1 MDVQGLLSL
10 KLRNGGIDGIGCYQD
25 NVLIQVKI
33 LTLVARHY
41 VHSWRGHDEVYH
53 CILPVFHHVLNLTT
67 FTCLML
73 STQQECPNYGTILGI
88 HDQVWISTW
97 KHMTKYEYQYRVT
110 WPSMNINMGIYDQ
123 VWIATWQYI
132 MITCEKW
139 HRGTWPSMNV
149 NTGIHGQSVNSSN
162 TGIHDPLWLSRY
174 ERKQVGTSLKN
185 IKGSWMG

>member
-97 KHMTKYEYQYRVT
+97 GYMTNNEYQHGDTWPSVNINMETHDQVWISIQGHMTKYRQQ
-110 WPSMNINMGIYDQ
+110 GHL
-123 VWIATWQYI
+123 
-132 MITCEKW
+132 
-139 HRGTWPSMNV
+139 HRRHSICGWGS
-149 NTGIHGQSVNSSN
+149 GLLHGFHHREE
-162 TGIHDPLWLSRY
+162 TD
-174 ERKQVGTSLKN
+174 
-185 IKGSWMG
+185 